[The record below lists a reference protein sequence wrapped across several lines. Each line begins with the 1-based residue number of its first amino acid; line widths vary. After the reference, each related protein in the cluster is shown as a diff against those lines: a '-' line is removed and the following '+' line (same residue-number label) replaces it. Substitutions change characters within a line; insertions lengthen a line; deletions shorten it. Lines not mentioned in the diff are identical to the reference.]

1 MLDGIRKAANN
12 WLGRIVLTIIMGVL
26 ILSFAIWGIGDMLR
40 VQGNT
45 AVATVGKTVIDAEQV
60 RRTYTNALDDLSQRS
75 RTRVTTEQAK
85 AFGLDRQVIARLV
98 SEAAL
103 DQKAKDFGLNL
114 ADEDV
119 ARITMAEPAFKGPS
133 GQFDRARFYD
143 VLRQAGMNEAMFF
156 NEQKR
161 SLMRRTIASAVG
173 GEPPPPQVLLDA
185 AYRYL
190 TEERTL
196 SYIVLPPSLL
206 GEIAA
211 PDEAALKSFFEGR
224 KGDFRAPEYRKV
236 TLLSALPAEIG
247 VDLTVTEA
255 DLRRVYDRGIAAGQL
270 GTPSKREVLQILYA
284 NEAEAKAA
292 AEKLA
297 AGTSFEALMEAK
309 GVKPADA
316 NLGLKARREFADPAV
331 AEASFALDEG
341 QVSAPVKTG
350 FGYALVKVARIDAGS
365 EVPFDTAKDSLGE
378 LAKAEKLRSDP
389 KIQNRLDEIQKK
401 VEEAKIAG
409 KALAEAAP
417 LVGLA
422 LRSIDALDATGR
434 DKAGKPVPLP
444 GSEETLKAIY
454 QSDIGLDNEAL
465 RLRDGGLVWF
475 EIAAVEAARER
486 TLDEAK
492 AEVLGKWRSEEVARG
507 LAARAEALVKRIEAG
522 EALAAVAE
530 GVEIKTAKVTR
541 QNGGALGAIG
551 TGAAFAVAP
560 GKATSASLPSD
571 QGRVVLKVDESRASP
586 LDPASGVG
594 LQFKKQ
600 LGEQLGEDLVTQ
612 YIQRVQSEL
621 GTKIDQRLLQ
631 NAIGGNSGS

>member
-12 WLGRIVLTIIMGVL
+12 WLGRIVLIFIMGIL

-40 VQGNT
+40 VQTNT
-45 AVATVGKTVIDAEQV
+45 AVATVGKTVIDADQV
-60 RRTYTNALDDLSQRS
+60 RRTYTNALEELSQRS
-75 RTRVTTEQAK
+75 RTRITTEQAK
-85 AFGLDRQVIARLV
+85 QLGLDQQVIGRLV

-103 DQKAKDFGLNL
+103 DQKAKDLGLNL
-114 ADEDV
+114 ADADV

-161 SLMRRTIASAVG
+161 SLLRRTIASAVG
-173 GEPPPPQVLLDA
+173 GETPPPQVLLDA

-196 SYIVLPPSLL
+196 SYVVLPPSLL

-211 PDEAALKSFFEGR
+211 PDDAALKTFFDGR

-236 TLLSALPAEIG
+236 TLLAALPADLGI
-247 VDLTVTEA
+247 DLTVTEA
-255 DLRRVYDRGIAAGQL
+255 DLRRVYDRGIASGQL
-270 GTPSKREVLQILYA
+270 GTPAKREVLQILYA
-284 NEAEAKAA
+284 NEAEARAA
-292 AEKLA
+292 AEMLA
-297 AGTSFEALMEAK
+297 SGTSFEALMEAK

-316 NLGLKARREFADPAV
+316 NLGFKMRREFADAAI
-331 AEASFALDEG
+331 AEAAFALAEG

-350 FGYALVKVARIDAGS
+350 FGHALIKIARVDDGS
-365 EVPFDTAKDSLGE
+365 EVPFETAKDSLGD

-417 LVGLA
+417 LVA
-422 LRSIDALDATGR
+422 LPLRTVDALDATGR
-434 DKAGKPVPLP
+434 DKAGKAVLLP
-444 GSEETLKAIY
+444 GAEETLKAIF

-465 RLRDGGLVWF
+465 RLKEGGLVWF
-475 EIAAVEAARER
+475 EITGVEAARER

-492 AEVLGKWRSEEVARG
+492 SEVHARWRSEEIARG
-507 LAARAEALVKRIEAG
+507 LAARAEALVKRLDAG
-522 EALAAVAE
+522 EAFAAVAE
-530 GVEIKTAKVTR
+530 GLEVKALKVTR
-541 QNGGALGAIG
+541 QSGGALGTVG

-560 GKATSASLPSD
+560 GKATSASLPAE
-571 QGRVVLKVDESRASP
+571 QGRAVVKVEDSRASP
-586 LDPASGVG
+586 LDPASGIG
-594 LQFKKQ
+594 LQFRKQ
-600 LGEQLGEDLVTQ
+600 LSEQLGEDLVTQ
-612 YIQRVQSEL
+612 YIQRVRGEL
-621 GTKIDQRLLQ
+621 GTRVDQRLLQ
-631 NAIGGNSGS
+631 GAIGGNSGG